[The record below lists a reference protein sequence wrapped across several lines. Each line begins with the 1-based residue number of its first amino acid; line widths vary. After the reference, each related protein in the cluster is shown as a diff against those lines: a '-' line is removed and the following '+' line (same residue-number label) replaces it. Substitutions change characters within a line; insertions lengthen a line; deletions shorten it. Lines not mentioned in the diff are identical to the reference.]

1 MALIDVYNLAANAS
15 FKNRIS
21 AAVAKASYDI
31 LNEDPATEYHAE
43 RVVWAKA
50 SMKDPTTITDQMVWT
65 VVQNASIQI
74 TRLDSSDNDI
84 QFVVNSNINNFAL

>member
-15 FKNRIS
+15 FKNRIA

-31 LNEDPATEYHAE
+31 LNEDPGTASHAE

-50 SMKDPTTITDQMVWT
+50 SMKDPTTVTDQMVWT
-65 VVQNASIQI
+65 VVQNATIQSSG
-74 TRLDSSDNDI
+74 LDSTDNDI